1 MVDRLTAALIAIQ
14 QTICGA
20 HGPVVAAGAEQGIT
34 GPVLG
39 NLLVI
44 AVVGTAA
51 LACIVLA
58 LRMVFRPG
66 ETESGHPKYG
76 ILSADR

>member
-20 HGPVVAAGAEQGIT
+20 HGPVVAGEQQGIT

-44 AVVGTAA
+44 GVVGTAA
-51 LACIVLA
+51 LVCIVLA
-58 LRMVFRPG
+58 VRMVFRPG
-66 ETESGHPKYG
+66 ETKADHPKYG